1 MQRKTEKQIFAH
13 SIAKQIHGFAK
24 DNWEIDDIIGRI
36 TWIFK
41 YCREREKTGIPEYP
55 VDEWGNKLEILVLC
69 QDLAQNKMRSFA
81 TKLLTE
87 NRPSHTFF
95 QSR

>member
-55 VDEWGNKLEILVLC
+55 VDEWGNKIEIPSEESKGEGGERDEIKKLE
-69 QDLAQNKMRSFA
+69 
-81 TKLLTE
+81 
-87 NRPSHTFF
+87 
-95 QSR
+95 